1 MTEVLAKIPIRK
13 QEQAWKAVVS
23 CEGVIRILCAA
34 IISAR
39 NSLPC
44 GLTALTRGRTKWMF
58 QSASRCQPGIPG
70 IPRDA
75 RGHLGMPRDAPKPP
89 KECLTWMFLME
100 FTHQQFCEVVGVV
113 GVADQLSAGD
123 RAGVGQLG
131 SYEHCCCCHQ
141 LLEGFV

>member
-1 MTEVLAKIPIRK
+1 
-13 QEQAWKAVVS
+13 
-23 CEGVIRILCAA
+23 
-34 IISAR
+34 
-39 NSLPC
+39 
-44 GLTALTRGRTKWMF
+44 
-58 QSASRCQPGIPG
+58 
-70 IPRDA
+70 
-75 RGHLGMPRDAPKPP
+75 
-89 KECLTWMFLME
+89 ME